1 MNLAISAAALIGVLL
16 VYESSVRLPGPAA
29 LRRFV
34 GIVGTVSIVFAA
46 DCVDVAYAPE
56 LGNSWVWPWLIAVLV
71 WVIVRAMFFSKR
83 KASATVPG
91 ELAGEIEMVDLEAES
106 SLDEASSA
114 GRWAALAGLG
124 IVFAAIIAIGLQ
136 TAPAIAAKT
145 AANEAAS
152 ASESTAQASKT
163 MIPEDSDEEQRL
175 EFDGPFIYART
186 EGKPSEQVPAN
197 AMRVS
202 SRESK
207 KPPAHRLVSRKV
219 RSMSTAALLRC
230 LSAPEAS
237 DARSCADW
245 LARTR
250 PEELAESMKSL
261 DPERASNLF
270 IFKGPTPIDELRTME
285 KTFQEVGVFDA
296 SRSFTAKPPFPL
308 DLHELFEWQ
317 DAEIMFDPE
326 SGSFPTGH
334 HFLLADIASMTRGA
348 LDGAAFEEIAPESS
362 DSDTPYTIRAYHR
375 GLVYSVQT
383 EDASDWYDL
392 SAVLGLVNTLL
403 RDAESDLRAVSL
415 YNYGD
420 GGQVLVAPKDAI
432 LRALA
437 DGLLRSDR
445 EAASATVGDTSQQKA
460 REQSPAK

>member
-16 VYESSVRLPGPAA
+16 VYESCVRLPGPAA

-106 SLDEASSA
+106 SLNEASSA

-163 MIPEDSDEEQRL
+163 IIPEDSDEEQRL

-197 AMRVS
+197 AVRVS

-219 RSMSTAALLRC
+219 RSMSKAALERCVSRAELLEALRC
-230 LSAPEAS
+230 AE
-237 DARSCADW
+237 W

-250 PEELAESMKSL
+250 PEQLAEWMKGL
-261 DPERASNLF
+261 DPERASKLF
-270 IFKGPTPIDELRTME
+270 YRAPTPLDELRAME
-285 KTFQEVGVFDA
+285 KTFQNIGVFVA
-296 SRSFTAKPPFPL
+296 TRSFTAKPPFPL
-308 DLHELFEWQ
+308 DRDELFEWH
-317 DAEIMFDPE
+317 DAEIMFRTQPD
-326 SGSFPTGH
+326 SFPGET
-334 HFLLADIASMTRGA
+334 HFVLAEIAAMTRGA
-348 LDGAAFEEIAPESS
+348 LEGAAFEEVAPESYES
-362 DSDTPYTIRAYHR
+362 FEPYTIRAYHG
-375 GLVYSVQT
+375 GLAYAVEVENY
-383 EDASDWYDL
+383 YDL
-392 SAVLGLVNTLL
+392 YTVLGLVNTLL
-403 RDAESDLRAVSL
+403 RDAESDLRAAPLHTGV
-415 YNYGD
+415 D
-420 GGQVLVAPKDAI
+420 VIPVLVAPEEAI

-437 DGLLRSDR
+437 GGLLRSNHA
-445 EAASATVGDTSQQKA
+445 EAAAIVADTSREKA
-460 REQSPAK
+460 REQLLAR